1 MAEIIDIKKAVS
13 VAMEFANML
22 YGGKLPADFILEE
35 IELDPQEKYWLVT
48 VGFFLPEKPDTSFSI
63 LTQQTKKPIRAYKLI
78 KVDANTGQPIS
89 MKIRE
94 V

>member
-1 MAEIIDIKKAVS
+1 MAEIIDIKKAVT

-22 YGGKLPADFILEE
+22 YGGKLPDDFLLEE

-48 VGFFLPEKPDTSFSI
+48 VGFFLPEKPETSFSM
-63 LTQQTKKPIRAYKLI
+63 LAQTKKPMRAYKLI
-78 KVDANTGQPIS
+78 KVDANTGTPIS
-89 MKIRE
+89 MKIRQ